1 MEDGALM
8 HNGHASAWWRA
19 QIGLKKLQWPTNS
32 PDLNPLEKVWKVCK
46 DQVQHMTQPR
56 SKEEMWHYM
65 HTTWEGILQET
76 LHSLVLSM
84 SKQLEIVVEAQGSN
98 TWW

>member
-1 MEDGALM
+1 
-8 HNGHASAWWRA
+8 
-19 QIGLKKLQWPTNS
+19 
-32 PDLNPLEKVWKVCK
+32 
-46 DQVQHMTQPR
+46 
-56 SKEEMWHYM
+56 MWHYM

-98 TWW
+98 T